1 MTERIARKRDFNM
14 CERGGTVF
22 TFVMRHPVSLART
35 RENFMF
41 KGVRVS

>member
-14 CERGGTVF
+14 CEQGGTVF
-22 TFVMRHPVSLART
+22 TYILPHPVSRARA

>member
-1 MTERIARKRDFNM
+1 MGAVEH
-14 CERGGTVF
+14 VF
-22 TFVMRHPVSLART
+22 TSILPHPVSRARA